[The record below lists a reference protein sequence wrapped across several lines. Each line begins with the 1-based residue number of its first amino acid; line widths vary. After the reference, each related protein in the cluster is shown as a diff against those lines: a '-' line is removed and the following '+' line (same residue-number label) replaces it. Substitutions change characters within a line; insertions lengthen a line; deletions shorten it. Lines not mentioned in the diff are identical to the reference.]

1 MSRPAV
7 VGVVGAGVMGA
18 GIAQLFAAAGSAVR
32 LFDTFEGAAEKAR
45 VGVAGRFARLAEKG
59 RLDPAEADA
68 ASERVSVVD
77 ELAGLAGCEL
87 LVEAV
92 VEDLEIK
99 QSLFASLEALCGPET
114 VLASNTSSLQISE
127 IAARCERP
135 ERFAGLHFFNP
146 VPLMKVV
153 EVIPGV
159 HTDPQVVDTLCR
171 WVVQTGHQPVVAADR
186 PGFIVNHA
194 GRGFITE
201 GLRIVDE
208 GVADVVDVDRV
219 MREAGGFRL
228 GPFELLDLTGLDVS
242 GKVMTSVYEQFF
254 HEPRFR
260 PSASTAPRV
269 AAGLFGRKTGAG
281 FYRYPEGRQEVP
293 EERTAPLVTLTRV
306 WLEPPNDSADPLAAL
321 LVNGGAEL
329 VAQPDDAEL
338 CVLRPLGRD
347 ATSSASALGLDL
359 ARCVAIDTLTAD
371 PGRLTLML
379 TVSTVPAVRDAA
391 HGLLASG
398 GTPVTVIN
406 DSPGFVLQRTLAT
419 IVNIGC
425 ELVQQRIATPS
436 DLDKA
441 VKLGL
446 GYPFGPLAF
455 GDQIGPE
462 RILTVLRNLLH
473 ETGDPRYRPSR
484 WLTRRVAAGL
494 SLLAPDA
501 PRSAG

>member
-171 WVVQTGHQPVVAADR
+171 WV
-186 PGFIVNHA
+186 
-194 GRGFITE
+194 
-201 GLRIVDE
+201 
-208 GVADVVDVDRV
+208 
-219 MREAGGFRL
+219 
-228 GPFELLDLTGLDVS
+228 
-242 GKVMTSVYEQFF
+242 
-254 HEPRFR
+254 
-260 PSASTAPRV
+260 
-269 AAGLFGRKTGAG
+269 
-281 FYRYPEGRQEVP
+281 
-293 EERTAPLVTLTRV
+293 
-306 WLEPPNDSADPLAAL
+306 
-321 LVNGGAEL
+321 
-329 VAQPDDAEL
+329 
-338 CVLRPLGRD
+338 
-347 ATSSASALGLDL
+347 
-359 ARCVAIDTLTAD
+359 
-371 PGRLTLML
+371 
-379 TVSTVPAVRDAA
+379 
-391 HGLLASG
+391 
-398 GTPVTVIN
+398 
-406 DSPGFVLQRTLAT
+406 
-419 IVNIGC
+419 
-425 ELVQQRIATPS
+425 
-436 DLDKA
+436 
-441 VKLGL
+441 
-446 GYPFGPLAF
+446 
-455 GDQIGPE
+455 
-462 RILTVLRNLLH
+462 
-473 ETGDPRYRPSR
+473 
-484 WLTRRVAAGL
+484 
-494 SLLAPDA
+494 
-501 PRSAG
+501 